1 MPAILLTTEEG
12 EAMSQHAGGITML
25 MEMVAH
31 LPPSEAKIANFILEN
46 PHEAIRLT
54 ANELGKRS
62 NTSGAAVIRLCKSLG
77 LSGLQEL
84 KMRIAGDLMKEKN
97 EEFRDIEPN
106 EAPITIIEK
115 LTTNTTQTI
124 RETAE
129 MVRLEELSRAVD
141 AIINAKAVHFFGV
154 GGSGIIA
161 MDAQQKF
168 TRINKYSTA
177 FADSHMAATIIANA
191 EPEDVFVGISFS
203 GETKEVANLIEIAN
217 KKGMT
222 TISITKY
229 GTNPVSELAQIP
241 LYTSARKE
249 ATFRSGAT
257 SSRIAQLHVI
267 DILYMCVLTKTYD
280 ESIEYIDQTRNTIDE
295 FKLLQKKSK

>member
-1 MPAILLTTEEG
+1 MT
-12 EAMSQHAGGITML
+12 QHAGGMTML
-25 MEMVAH
+25 EEMLEH
-31 LPPSEAKIANFILEN
+31 LPPSEAKIANYILEN
-46 PHEAIRLT
+46 PQEAIRLT

-129 MVRLEELSRAVD
+129 MIRIEKLEKAAE
-141 AIINAKAVHFFGV
+141 AIIQAKAVHFFGL
-154 GGSGIIA
+154 GSSGLVA

-168 TRINKYSTA
+168 LRIKKHATA
-177 FADSHMAATIIANA
+177 ITDSHQVATLLGNA
-191 EPEDVFVGISFS
+191 DPSDVFVGISFS
-203 GETKEVANLIEIAN
+203 GETVEVVNLMEIAN
-217 KKGMT
+217 KRRMK

-229 GTNPVSELAQIP
+229 GANPVSELAQIP
-241 LYTSARKE
+241 LFTSARKE

-267 DILYMCVLTKTYD
+267 DILYMTVVTKTY
-280 ESIEYIDQTRNTIDE
+280 ENSIQYIDQTRTAIDE
-295 FKLLQKKSK
+295 LKLLQKKNK

>member
-1 MPAILLTTEEG
+1 MT
-12 EAMSQHAGGITML
+12 QHAGGITML
-25 MEMVAH
+25 EEMLKH
-31 LPPSEAKIANFILEN
+31 LPPSEAKIATFILEQ
-46 PHEAIRLT
+46 PQEAIRLT

-84 KMRIAGDLMKEKN
+84 KMRIAGDLMKERN
-97 EEFRDIEPN
+97 EEYRDIEPD
-106 EAPITIIEK
+106 ESPLSVIEK
-115 LTTNTTQTI
+115 MTANTTQTL

-129 MVRLEELSRAVD
+129 MIRIEELEKA
-141 AIINAKAVHFFGV
+141 AEAMIQAKAIHFFGL
-154 GGSGIIA
+154 GSSGLVA
-161 MDAQQKF
+161 LDALQKF
-168 TRINKYSTA
+168 SRIKKYATA
-177 FADSHMAATIIANA
+177 FTDSHQVATLLGNA
-191 EPEDVFVGISFS
+191 GVDDVFVGISFS
-203 GETKEVANLIEIAN
+203 GETEEVVNLMKIAN

-229 GTNPVSELAQIP
+229 GSNPVSELAQIP

-267 DILYMCVLTKTYD
+267 DILYMSVVTKTYD
-280 ESIEYIDQTRNTIDE
+280 NSIQYIDQTRAAIDE
-295 FKLLQKKSK
+295 LKILQKK